1 MKHLRLFLAAAF
13 LALLTACAPIG
24 TQAPRDFN
32 TYAADVLQGAD
43 AAVTTTRT
51 LLRAGK
57 IKPDD
62 AESVMKAAILARDGV
77 AIARSTKATQGDVAG
92 TARLRLAADSLDQ
105 LNAYLAQ
112 KGK

>member
-1 MKHLRLFLAAAF
+1 MRRALMPIVAFVLAM
-13 LALLTACAPIG
+13 LVACAPI
-24 TQAPRDFN
+24 APRDFN

-57 IKPDD
+57 IRPDD
-62 AESVMKAAILARDGV
+62 AESVLKAATLARDGV
-77 AIARSTKATQGDVAG
+77 AIARSTKAVQGDAAG

-105 LNAYLAQ
+105 LNAYLAK
-112 KGK
+112 KGS

>member
-13 LALLTACAPIG
+13 LAVLTACAPIG
-24 TQAPRDFN
+24 TQPRDFN